1 VLPKTGKVV
10 TLHFNMLV
18 RFSEGKIAEATWFSI
33 DGFQQM
39 LDLGLL
45 MFIGPGLLTF
55 LHAIRFYDVA

>member
-1 VLPKTGKVV
+1 
-10 TLHFNMLV
+10 MLV
-18 RFSEGKIAEATWFSI
+18 RFSEGKNAEATWFSI

-45 MFIGPGLLTF
+45 MFISPGLLTF